1 MEENCGWY
9 KMTKSKH
16 SLKIT
21 SSTGVPYTVPL
32 YTSLND
38 MKNNPNGKKGHPIK
52 IGNETLYF
60 PIGNTNDVEAT
71 AGRVTLLEDGKTYAI
86 LKTGTP
92 SYTQGLITVPNN
104 KANNSSVTETLVVPA
119 GVTRVRI
126 AMCAAG
132 YKRSS
137 YTYDDGE
144 HDQIAYK
151 YVNGETTTIKSSDK
165 KINIDVKTVG
175 GRQTFQYG
183 CKASFSLEKRSSG
196 ATLSNFYGCPLYD
209 SVKGEGIGNNSYV
222 YPPNNYYYTGY
233 INVTPGQKIT
243 CTVGGKCGQSNS
255 SFCGFILYAY
265 GVGIEK

>member
-1 MEENCGWY
+1 
-9 KMTKSKH
+9 MTKTKH
-16 SLKIT
+16 SIKIKGT
-21 SSTGVPYTVPL
+21 DGIQYTVPL
-32 YTSLND
+32 FTSLSD
-38 MKNNPNGKKGHPIK
+38 MKRNPDGEKGHEIMVD
-52 IGNETLYF
+52 GETLYF
-60 PIGNTNDVEAT
+60 PIGKVDDVERT
-71 AGRVTLLEDGKTYAI
+71 PGRITLHKDGKTYAI

-92 SYTQGLITVPNN
+92 SYTQRLMTVPSGQASGSNV
-104 KANNSSVTETLVVPA
+104 SETFTVPA

-151 YVNGETTTIKSSDK
+151 YINGETTTIKSSDG

-209 SVKGEGIGNNSYV
+209 SVKGEGRGKNAYV

-233 INVTPGQKIT
+233 INVTPGQQIT
-243 CTVGGKCGQSNS
+243 CTVGGRCGQSNS

-265 GVGIEK
+265 GVGIEN